1 MTATPGDVA
10 RQIDVLG
17 EYVLACELA
26 SRRVNAPG
34 GVPAFNAAQGDVIR
48 EAVKLAALVEALT
61 PGTMPPAWRD
71 REVIP
76 A

>member
-1 MTATPGDVA
+1 VSSPGDVA

-26 SRRVNAPG
+26 SRRVNRQG

-48 EAVKLAALVEALT
+48 EAVKLAALVEART